1 MSLLL
6 HWFLSHNV
14 RNAIAA
20 ERHVRRT
27 LRAQADL
34 ITPAG
39 REAVLAACAE
49 VRDTARET
57 INKQKLAAAI
67 ENLEKTAGK
76 WVKPY
81 PYASLRDN
89 IEVFLVAIAVA
100 MAIRTFFLQ
109 PFKIPTGSM
118 QPTLYGITHENLLGR
133 NDVAIPTGWRAFVDS
148 WFKGISYFHVVAETG
163 GQIQDVRP
171 PKRFI
176 FFNLWQKF
184 RIGSQEVVLFFPPD
198 DILQRAGLVDLHRL
212 PDGSFYF
219 TPTSREFQ
227 PGETV
232 MRLKVI
238 SGDHLFVDRM
248 TYNFRRPKRGE
259 IIVFATKGIRDL
271 PQNQYYIKR
280 MVALGGEKVRIGDD
294 NHLIIDGTR
303 LDASTPNFE
312 RVYTFD
318 INHPQKGQYYGHMNR
333 TVGMKAAQ
341 LLRDPSLTGL
351 SFHFPDAKAEFTV
364 RPKHYLAMG
373 DNTLNSSDSRNW
385 GDLPQ
390 ENVIGKSFFVYWP
403 FGERFGW
410 EHLANSGRK

>member
-6 HWFLSHNV
+6 NWFLSHTV

-39 REAVLAACAE
+39 QEAVREACSAL
-49 VRDTARET
+49 RQTARET
-57 INKQKLAAAI
+57 TDKKKLAAALGH
-67 ENLEKTAGK
+67 LEATAGK
-76 WVKPY
+76 WIKPY
-81 PYASLRDN
+81 PHASLRDN

-118 QPTLYGITHENLLGR
+118 QPTLYGITHENLMGQHE
-133 NDVAIPTGWRAFVDS
+133 VTIPTGWRAFVDS
-148 WFKGISYFHVVAETG
+148 WFKGISYFQVVAESG

-176 FFNLWQKF
+176 FFNLWQRF
-184 RIGSQEVVLFFPPD
+184 RIGTQNVTLYFPPD
-198 DILQRAGLVDLHRL
+198 DILERAGLVELHRL
-212 PDGSFYF
+212 PDGAMYF

-227 PGETV
+227 PGEMV
-232 MRLKVI
+232 LRLKVI
-238 SGDHLFVDRM
+238 SGDHLFVDRL
-248 TYNFRRPKRGE
+248 TYNFRRPRRGE
-259 IIVFATKGIRDL
+259 IIVFATKGIQGL
-271 PQNQYYIKR
+271 APNQYYIKR

-294 NHLIIDGTR
+294 NHLVVNGTR

-318 INHPQKGQYYGHMNR
+318 IKNPQRGRYYGHMNR
-333 TVGMKAAQ
+333 TVGTKAAQ
-341 LLRDPSLTGL
+341 ILRDPNLTRL
-351 SFHFPDAKAEFTV
+351 SFYFPDAQTEFVV

-410 EHLANSGRK
+410 EHLANSGK

>member
-6 HWFLSHNV
+6 NWFLSHTV
-14 RNAIAA
+14 RNVIAA

-27 LRAQADL
+27 LRAQEDL
-34 ITPAG
+34 VTPAG
-39 REAVLAACAE
+39 REAVLKACANL
-49 VRDTARET
+49 RQTARQT
-57 INKQKLAAAI
+57 TNKIQLTQALD
-67 ENLEKTAGK
+67 ELEKTASK
-76 WVKPY
+76 WLRPY

-118 QPTLYGITHENLLGR
+118 QPTLYGITHENLIGR
-133 NDVAIPTGWRAFVDS
+133 EDVQIPTGWRAFVDS
-148 WFKGISYFHVVAETG
+148 WFKGISYFHVVAESG
-163 GQIQDVRP
+163 GQIQDVRS
-171 PKRFI
+171 PKKFI
-176 FFNLWQKF
+176 FFNLWQRF
-184 RIGSQEVVLFFPPD
+184 RIGSQNVTLYFPPD
-198 DILQRAGLVDLHRL
+198 DILERAGLVDLHRL
-212 PDGSFYF
+212 PDGRLYF

-259 IIVFATKGIRDL
+259 IIVFATKGIPDL

-280 MVALGGEKVRIGDD
+280 MVAMGGEKVRIGND
-294 NHLIIDGTR
+294 NHLIIDGKR

-318 INHPQKGQYYGHMNR
+318 INQPQKGRYFGHMNR
-333 TVGMKAAQ
+333 AVGLKVAQ
-341 LLRDPSLTGL
+341 RLQDPNLTRL
-351 SFHFPDAKAEFTV
+351 SFHFPDEKAEFTV
-364 RPKHYLAMG
+364 RPNHYMAMG

-385 GDLPQ
+385 GDLPR

-410 EHLANSGRK
+410 EHLVNSEK